1 MTVTDNINEQNNEYI
16 ETPLYEELLKAHFLL
31 SMEKLMMVGA
41 AEIPADWIALAE
53 AISLEGNSSVEK
65 SKRLF
70 ECIVTIA
77 NAAFNTLSDLQNN
90 DQASEEE
97 VNE

>member
-1 MTVTDNINEQNNEYI
+1 MTDTNNINEQNNEYI
-16 ETPLYEELLKAHFLL
+16 ETPHYEELLKAHFLL

-41 AEIPADWIALAE
+41 AEIPAEWIALAE
-53 AISLEGNSSVEK
+53 TISLEGSSSVEK

-77 NAAFNTLSDLQNN
+77 NAAFNTLTDLQNN
-90 DQASEEE
+90 GQETEEE

>member
-1 MTVTDNINEQNNEYI
+1 MTDTDNINEQNNEYI
-16 ETPLYEELLKAHFLL
+16 ETPHYEELLKAHFLL

-41 AEIPADWIALAE
+41 AEIPAEWIALAE
-53 AISLEGNSSVEK
+53 TISLEGSSSVEK